1 MEKHIILLNGSSSAG
16 KSTLAKALQALIAD
30 KRKERYEIVSID
42 DFLKMTTEDVIY
54 EDDVYEISGPLCE
67 MVMEVFNANQGVIID
82 HVITSER
89 IFAQL
94 KEAVSPHRL
103 WTVRVTCPLEIIRKR
118 EQERK
123 DRCPGSAEASYTY
136 LFPKEGYDLTVD
148 THFMTTSE
156 CVNKIFDGILEE
168 EKMIY
173 YKDADLEIRN
183 MEEADDRIF
192 YEEYTAQGWHPE
204 IGDCLMRLKDQA
216 EGKCVALTAVYQ
228 GHPAGSVYVYL
239 TAHEG
244 PFKGKGVPEIFD
256 FNVLQKYQ
264 RKGIGNKLM
273 EVAEQIAGQYADT
286 VCLGVGLCDAYGS
299 AQRMYVKRGYI
310 PDGSG
315 VWYQDKQCVQY
326 ETVCTIDDDLVLFLS
341 KKLRD

>member
-1 MEKHIILLNGSSSAG
+1 
-16 KSTLAKALQALIAD
+16 
-30 KRKERYEIVSID
+30 
-42 DFLKMTTEDVIY
+42 
-54 EDDVYEISGPLCE
+54 
-67 MVMEVFNANQGVIID
+67 
-82 HVITSER
+82 
-89 IFAQL
+89 
-94 KEAVSPHRL
+94 
-103 WTVRVTCPLEIIRKR
+103 
-118 EQERK
+118 
-123 DRCPGSAEASYTY
+123 
-136 LFPKEGYDLTVD
+136 
-148 THFMTTSE
+148 
-156 CVNKIFDGILEE
+156 
-168 EKMIY
+168 MIY

-216 EGKCVALTAVYQ
+216 EGKCITLTAVYQ

-239 TAHEG
+239 NAKEG
-244 PFKGKGVPEIFD
+244 PFKGKGLPVIVD
-256 FNVLQKYQ
+256 FSVLQKYQ

-273 EVAEQIAGQYADT
+273 DVAEQIAGQYADT

-326 ETVCTIDDDLVLFLS
+326 ETVCTIDDDLILFLS